1 MTEQTRD
8 FLVHQDDLTRT
19 KWVSTPLPELRDGEI
34 LLRIDR
40 FGFTANN
47 VTYATRGANFFWKFF
62 PAPAG
67 WFRVPVWGFAV
78 VAKSLHPGVSTGE
91 RVYGYL
97 PMSTF
102 LVIQAD
108 QVTPT
113 GFNDAAAHRTRLPAM
128 YNLYHRTAADP
139 TYSIER
145 ESAQALLRPLF
156 RTSFVI
162 DDYLGDKA
170 FFGARRVILGSASS
184 KTALGLAFIL
194 SKKRKPAIEIVG
206 LSSRRNL
213 PFLNDLGYYDK
224 VVSYDD
230 VHSLSIDQ
238 LTAYVDMSGD
248 AAVREA
254 LHKRLGDTLC
264 FDCRVGSTHWT
275 GMDDRP
281 VSGVQPTMFSM
292 AEQMKKRLS
301 EWGPGEFQRR
311 YLQDWR
317 AFLQSADGWLKPIE
331 GHGEL
336 VVTEV
341 YQQMM
346 AGKSSPAHGHLLSI
360 AAELWE

>member
-8 FLVHQDDLTRT
+8 FLVHRDNLTQTR
-19 KWVSTPLPELRDGEI
+19 WVSTPLPELRDGEV

-47 VTYATRGANFFWKFF
+47 VTYAVRGANLFWKFF
-62 PAPAG
+62 PAPDG

-78 VAKSLHPGVSTGE
+78 VAKSLHPKVSAGE

-102 LVIQAD
+102 LVIRAD
-108 QVTPT
+108 QITST
-113 GFNDAAAHRTRLPAM
+113 GFNDAAEHRNELPAI

-145 ESAQALLRPLF
+145 EGEQALLRPLF

-162 DDYLGDKA
+162 DDYLGDNG
-170 FFGARRVILGSASS
+170 FFGARRVVLGSASS

-194 SKKRKPAIEIVG
+194 SKKRTSAIEIVG

-213 PFLNDLGYYDK
+213 SFLDGLGYYDK
-224 VVSYDD
+224 VVSYDQL
-230 VHSLSIDQ
+230 HSLNVDQ
-238 LTAYVDMSGD
+238 PTAYVDMSGD
-248 AAVREA
+248 AVVRGAVHE
-254 LHKRLGDTLC
+254 RLGDTLC
-264 FDCRVGSTHWT
+264 FDCRVGSTHWAS
-275 GMDDRP
+275 MDDRP

-301 EWGPGEFQRR
+301 EWGSAEFQRR
-311 YLQDWR
+311 YMEDWHSFVR
-317 AFLQSADGWLKPIE
+317 ATDRWLKTIE
-331 GHGEL
+331 GRGEP
-336 VVTEV
+336 VVTAV
-341 YQQMM
+341 YQQMI
-346 AGKSSPAHGHLLSI
+346 AGQMSPASGHLLSI
-360 AAELWE
+360 AD

>member
-8 FLVHQDDLTRT
+8 FLVHRNDLTRT
-19 KWVSTPLPELRDGEI
+19 KWVSTPIPELRDGEV

-47 VTYATRGANFFWKFF
+47 VTYAAKGANLFWKFY
-62 PAPAG
+62 PAPNG

-78 VAKSLHPGVSTGE
+78 VAKSLHSKVSTGE

-113 GFNDAAAHRTRLPAM
+113 GFSDAAAHRTELPAI
-128 YNLYHRTAADP
+128 YNRYHRTAADP
-139 TYSIER
+139 TYSSER
-145 ESAQALLRPLF
+145 EGEQALLRPLF

-162 DDYLGDKA
+162 DDYLGDNA

-194 SKKRKPAIEIVG
+194 SRKRKPTIEIVG
-206 LSSRRNL
+206 LSSLANL

-224 VVSYDD
+224 VVSYDEL
-230 VHSLSIDQ
+230 HSLNVDQ
-238 LTAYVDMSGD
+238 PTAYIDMSGD
-248 AAVREA
+248 AAVRAAVHE
-254 LHKRLGDTLC
+254 RLGDTLC
-264 FDCRVGSTHWT
+264 FDCRIGSTHWVS
-275 GMDDRP
+275 MDDRH

-301 EWGPGEFQRR
+301 EWGPAEFQRR
-311 YLQDWR
+311 YMENWR
-317 AFLQSADGWLKPIE
+317 AFLQSTDGWLKKIE
-331 GHGEL
+331 GRGES
-336 VVTEV
+336 VVTAV
-341 YQQMM
+341 YQEMI
-346 AGKSSPAHGHLLSI
+346 AGQSSPAGGHLLSI
-360 AAELWE
+360 AT